1 MLGYCKLVNIILD
14 IISDTMLLR
23 LSPVGT
29 ASQVGNASRA
39 KVRFR
44 LGAWLVDPSSNSI
57 ESVAGTRQMEP
68 RTMDVLVALCRA
80 NGETVSTEQLLEQC
94 WGSTINGDS
103 PVHKN
108 IALLRRLLGDDAGAP
123 VFIETIRK
131 RGYRI
136 VAEVD
141 FTVDDI
147 HRVSLWDGGS
157 PFRGLLPFD
166 EAHAQV
172 FYGRDEATRKLANA
186 ARAQIDNGLAL
197 LLLLGP
203 SGSGKTSL
211 VQAGLLPSMS
221 RAQAGAG
228 ATLLAATTF
237 DVADQGEQTLFT
249 ALAGAMLDL
258 HWDEAYAFPDENA
271 VALGRRLEG
280 DCASVAEQLRV
291 QLAAHRAGMRFAV
304 FIDRFEALFNAN
316 RVGEQERVA
325 FLATLGQLARSGVF
339 LIVLA
344 CRNDFYPSI
353 AKLPLLIEVKAHG
366 GHIDLG
372 PPSFSDIAQMIRKPA
387 AAAQLTFG
395 VDPVTHANLD
405 DLLCE
410 SATASPDALPL
421 LQYCLHELYRLR
433 TPEGE
438 LSFEAFHE
446 LGDLEGAI
454 GRRAEQLVVGLT
466 DGQRAELPHIMSL
479 VTVLSINEEQ
489 VTSQRAPWAALRS
502 EQARQTVAALV
513 EARLFVSDL
522 ASGSR
527 VFGIAHEAILRRWP
541 RMSVWIEA
549 HRDALRARGR
559 LAQQAARWSTD
570 GRRADLLIPRGKL
583 LDEAKALRDGAL
595 WSLEPDECELIRLSN
610 RRARQFAWARLSA
623 LGIIIGL
630 AVLNSALGLSAL
642 SAKRAAEAR
651 RTEVEGLAG
660 YMLGD
665 FTDKLRPLG
674 KLDLLEG
681 VSGKVLE
688 YLSGSQTDALSA
700 TGFTLRAK
708 ALQVIGEVSRSR
720 GNAVQAIDA
729 LDKANAILKLQHAS
743 NPNDIKVLNNL
754 GVNAYW
760 VGQLHKDRNN
770 LAAAELAWRQYLQF
784 ADQVQRLEPDK
795 VEWWIEQSYAHNNLG
810 SLAITRGTP
819 ELAAPEF
826 AASIALKERALG
838 RTPDSKVLIA
848 ELADSYSWLGLAR
861 QSLGELRLAEDL
873 YQKEMALVLRLRD
886 QFPDEPMWVK
896 RQIQALQHRAILA
909 LAVGHD
915 DIALAD
921 YTTAKELFLRIAGQ
935 DENNHTWQVELA
947 MLEQDFL
954 RVKARRESASTI
966 LPQLRQVH
974 STLASRLQLNPK
986 NVLWAS
992 SEAVARSRVAKA
1004 ILASGDVALA
1014 KPESELAIAQLKTL
1028 YADNPANFQVRL
1040 WLVEALLIHA
1050 TILRSEK
1057 NRELSTKICRH
1068 AYALIDPG
1076 TRTTMDYRILDPWA
1090 NAAFCLQDDR
1100 NAIIPWKRLHQI
1112 GYRDSIFRQL
1122 NVPQ

>member
-186 ARAQIDNGLAL
+186 AQAQIDNGLAL

-291 QLAAHRAGMRFAV
+291 KLSGHRAGMRFAV

-325 FLATLGQLARSGVF
+325 FLATLGQLARSGVC

-353 AKLPLLIEVKAHG
+353 AKLPLLTEVKAHG

-433 TPEGE
+433 TSEGE

-489 VTSQRAPWAALRS
+489 VTSQRAPWSALRS

-522 ASGSR
+522 AGGTR

-623 LGIIIGL
+623 LGVIIGL

-754 GVNAYW
+754 G
-760 VGQLHKDRNN
+760 
-770 LAAAELAWRQYLQF
+770 
-784 ADQVQRLEPDK
+784 
-795 VEWWIEQSYAHNNLG
+795 

-861 QSLGELRLAEDL
+861 QSLGELRLVEDL

-947 MLEQDFL
+947 MLEQEIL

-974 STLASRLQLNPK
+974 STLASRLKLNPK

-1004 ILASGDVALA
+1004 ILASGNVVMA

-1040 WLVEALLIHA
+1040 WLVESLLIHA
-1050 TILRSEK
+1050 KILRSEK
-1057 NRELSTKICRH
+1057 NIALSTKTCRH

-1076 TRTTMDYRILDPWA
+1076 TRATMDYRILDPWA
-1090 NAAFCLQDDR
+1090 HAAFCLEDDR
-1100 NAIIPWKRLHQI
+1100 NASIPWKRLHQI